1 MGGTLRTR
9 NSEFEILRTPLSLK
23 YKTAEEK
30 INRICSMVKFV
41 EQNLIK

>member
-9 NSEFEILRTPLSLK
+9 NFKILSAPLSFK

-30 INRICSMVKFV
+30 CNQICSMVKFV
-41 EQNLIK
+41 EQNMIK